1 MILFQFGHTNIYL
14 NWKGVYTVRYNTSD
28 NDKNPRDN
36 QAKREEKNTLQEK
49 NRKAGKNQYS
59 KKTDHL

>member
-1 MILFQFGHTNIYL
+1 MTMPH
-14 NWKGVYTVRYNTSD
+14 TSD
-28 NDKNPRDN
+28 NEKKAKDN
-36 QAKREEKNTLQEK
+36 NALRQEKNKIKEV

>member
-1 MILFQFGHTNIYL
+1 MERSFIMSH
-14 NWKGVYTVRYNTSD
+14 TSD
-28 NDKNPRDN
+28 NDKKANDN
-36 QAKREEKNTLQEK
+36 NALRHEKNMLSEK

>member
-1 MILFQFGHTNIYL
+1 MQTRPEGFTYL
-14 NWKGVYTVRYNTSD
+14 TDWKGVFIIMPHTSD
-28 NDKNPRDN
+28 NDKKAQDN
-36 QAKREEKNTLQEK
+36 NALRHEKNMMREK

>member
-1 MILFQFGHTNIYL
+1 MPH
-14 NWKGVYTVRYNTSD
+14 TSD
-28 NDKNPRDN
+28 NDKKAQDN
-36 QAKREEKNTLQEK
+36 NALHHEKNMEQEK

>member
-1 MILFQFGHTNIYL
+1 MS
-14 NWKGVYTVRYNTSD
+14 RTSD
-28 NDKNPRDN
+28 NDKKARDN
-36 QAKREEKNTLQEK
+36 QADQELKNALSEK

>member
-1 MILFQFGHTNIYL
+1 MPH
-14 NWKGVYTVRYNTSD
+14 TSD
-28 NDKNPRDN
+28 NDKKAQDHNAMRH
-36 QAKREEKNTLQEK
+36 EKNMLAEK